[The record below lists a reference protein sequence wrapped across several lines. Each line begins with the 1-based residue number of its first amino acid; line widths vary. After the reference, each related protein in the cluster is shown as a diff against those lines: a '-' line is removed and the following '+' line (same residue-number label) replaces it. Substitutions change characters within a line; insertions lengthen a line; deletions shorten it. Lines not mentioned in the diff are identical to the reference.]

1 MHRNASTGPA
11 EFIGQLVSCQGIRL
25 RLQEG
30 KVMSVVRISTA
41 ILACALAVTA
51 LPAQQNPTAA
61 AESGSKVGAINMRQ
75 AIASTAEGKQASA
88 QLESQFLARRKELE
102 SLTKQINDLQQRL
115 ASGANTLSDEEKTRL
130 TLQGQRLTQQLE
142 RKQNEFQE
150 DVNNAQSD
158 VVNAIGRK
166 LLDVVV
172 RYAPS
177 NGYSA
182 ILDNS
187 SQNSPV
193 LFASSDIT
201 QNIVRLYDQTYPV
214 KSAAPAGVTPKPPAK
229 PSGN

>member
-1 MHRNASTGPA
+1 
-11 EFIGQLVSCQGIRL
+11 
-25 RLQEG
+25 
-30 KVMSVVRISTA
+30 MSLVRISTA
-41 ILACALAVTA
+41 ILACALAITT
-51 LPAQQNPTAA
+51 LRAQQKPTAT

-75 AIASTAEGKQASA
+75 ASTAEGKQASA

-102 SLTKQINDLQQRL
+102 SLNKQINDLQQRL

-158 VVNAIGRK
+158 VVNAIHRK

-201 QNIVRLYDQTYPV
+201 QDIVRLYDQTYPV
-214 KSAAPAGVTPKPPAK
+214 KGAAPAGVTPKPPAK

>member
-1 MHRNASTGPA
+1 
-11 EFIGQLVSCQGIRL
+11 
-25 RLQEG
+25 
-30 KVMSVVRISTA
+30 MSLVRISTA
-41 ILACALAVTA
+41 ILACALAITT
-51 LPAQQNPTAA
+51 LRAQQKPTAT

-75 AIASTAEGKQASA
+75 ASTAEGKQASA

-102 SLTKQINDLQQRL
+102 SLNKQINDLQQRL

-201 QNIVRLYDQTYPV
+201 QDIVRLYDQTYPV
-214 KSAAPAGVTPKPPAK
+214 KGAAPAGVTPKPPAK

>member
-1 MHRNASTGPA
+1 
-11 EFIGQLVSCQGIRL
+11 
-25 RLQEG
+25 
-30 KVMSVVRISTA
+30 MSIVRISTA
-41 ILACALAVTA
+41 ILAFALAATA
-51 LPAQQNPTAA
+51 LPAQQKSATG
-61 AESGSKVGAINMRQ
+61 AEVGSKVGAINMRQ
-75 AIASTAEGKQASA
+75 AIANTAEGRQASA

-102 SLTKQINDLQQRL
+102 SLNKQISDLQQRL
-115 ASGANTLSDEEKTRL
+115 ASGANTLSDEEKARL

-150 DVNNAQSD
+150 DINNAQTD
-158 VVNAIGRK
+158 VINAIGRK

-187 SQNSPV
+187 SQNTPV

-201 QNIVRLYDQTYPV
+201 QDIVRLYDETYPV
-214 KSAAPAGVTPKPPAK
+214 KGAAPAGVTPKPPAK
-229 PSGN
+229 PSGH

>member
-1 MHRNASTGPA
+1 
-11 EFIGQLVSCQGIRL
+11 
-25 RLQEG
+25 
-30 KVMSVVRISTA
+30 MSIVRISTA
-41 ILACALAVTA
+41 ILAFALAATA
-51 LPAQQNPTAA
+51 LPAQQKSAPA
-61 AESGSKVGAINMRQ
+61 AELGSKVGAINMRQ
-75 AIASTAEGKQASA
+75 AIANTAEGKQASA

-102 SLTKQINDLQQRL
+102 SLNKQISDLQQRL
-115 ASGANTLSDEEKTRL
+115 ASGANTLSDEEKARL

-150 DVNNAQSD
+150 DINNAQTD
-158 VVNAIGRK
+158 VINAIGRK

-187 SQNSPV
+187 SQNTPV

-201 QNIVRLYDQTYPV
+201 QDIVRLYDETYPV
-214 KSAAPAGVTPKPPAK
+214 KGAAPAGVTPKTPAK
-229 PSGN
+229 PSGH

>member
-1 MHRNASTGPA
+1 VHRTASTGLA
-11 EFIGQLVSCQGIRL
+11 EFIGQLVSRHGIRL

-51 LPAQQNPTAA
+51 LRAQQKPTA

-102 SLTKQINDLQQRL
+102 SLNKQINDLQQRL
-115 ASGANTLSDEEKTRL
+115 ASGANTLSDEEKARL

-150 DVNNAQSD
+150 DINNAQSD
-158 VVNAIGRK
+158 VINAIGRK

-201 QNIVRLYDQTYPV
+201 QDIVRLYDQTYPV
-214 KSAAPAGVTPKPPAK
+214 KGAAPAGGTPKPPPK
-229 PSGN
+229 PSGH